1 MCRKPPIFS
10 SFRAPPLFRKILQ
23 RGSQLCALFLSS
35 RIHFLSFHV
44 CLKSM
49 PALPEFYP
57 FTCSFVFPFKL
68 LVRSF
73 SFKAALLHF
82 LSFLPS
88 SFKRQHTHHWLQSCF
103 SIHRASGLITGD
115 IAQPQLHKW
124 APTLGGSCWPCIFK
138 NSACWGH
145 RDHPRLVSAVLGL
158 RSILHV
164 CGTEVPKEIP
174 FHLLVLCLLFN

>member
-1 MCRKPPIFS
+1 MVLHLMCRKPPIFS

-23 RGSQLCALFLSS
+23 RGSQLWGLFLSS

-44 CLKSM
+44 RLKSM

-68 LVRSF
+68 LVCSF

-88 SFKRQHTHHWLQSCF
+88 SFKRHRWLQSCF
-103 SIHRASGLITGD
+103 SIRRAGGLITGD
-115 IAQPQLHKW
+115 IAQPQLHEW
-124 APTLGGSCWPCIFK
+124 VPTLGGSCRHRIFK
-138 NSACWGH
+138 NSACWG
-145 RDHPRLVSAVLGL
+145 
-158 RSILHV
+158 
-164 CGTEVPKEIP
+164 K
-174 FHLLVLCLLFN
+174 FLFLFGIS